1 MRRNGV
7 ILVTV
12 IFILT
17 ILTSGITN
25 AQIVQ
30 VGDHAPAL
38 AYSTLSKTY
47 WSVYLTYGMPFL
59 WDKRI
64 NPWGSSHDGWGMM
77 YSYGDDEH
85 ANPALACDTVND
97 RFLAVWTGEWPYYDL
112 YGQVLGIDS
121 NPFLISNATGAQAN
135 STVTYDNNNER
146 YLVTWVDHRISDQPA
161 LYGQL
166 VNSDGTFQGTEFVI
180 DSEFGNVDGAPFYAV
195 AYDHV
200 NQRFLVLSGWLYG
213 YLINANGLM
222 EKDKFPIFEVH
233 DYIPIGGVAVAYD
246 GLNQRYLFVYDVRQG
261 VSSTTGQLLN
271 GDGTLYGTNFWVGSP
286 NPAVAFDRVNQRFLV
301 AGMRRGSTNGQF
313 VSDDGTLQGE
323 EFVIS
328 ESGYAAYDDHPA
340 IAFNP
345 QCGNFLVAS
354 VGGRNHSKIH
364 GTYVRQSNVNFTVV
378 GDPCPKATLTVK
390 KKGYGGKTRLI
401 QIGGVEC
408 KKNSCKEKYIAGSEV
423 AISAYVDGVKAVFD
437 SWTGCDTVTDSI
449 CYVTMDADKKVT
461 ANFART
467 PNGSR

>member
-1 MRRNGV
+1 MRGKGV

-12 IFILT
+12 IFVLA
-17 ILTSGITN
+17 ILTSGIAN

-30 VGDHAPAL
+30 FGDHAPAL
-38 AYSTLSKTY
+38 AYSPLSKTY
-47 WSVYLTYGMPFL
+47 WSVYQTYGMPFL
-59 WDKRI
+59 LDKRI
-64 NPWGSSHDGWGMM
+64 DPWGSSHDGWGMM
-77 YSYGDDEH
+77 YSFGDDQH
-85 ANPALACDTVND
+85 AKPALACDTVND
-97 RFLAVWTGEWPYYDL
+97 RFLAVWTDGWPYHDL
-112 YGQVLGIDS
+112 YGQFPAYDS
-121 NPFLISNATGAQAN
+121 YPFLISNALGAQAN
-135 STVTYDNNNER
+135 SAVTYDNNNER
-146 YLVTWVDHRISDQPA
+146 YLVTWVDYRTTDQPA

-180 DSEFGNVDGAPFYAV
+180 DGEFGNVDGAPFYAV

-222 EKDKFPIFEVH
+222 EKDKFPIFEVN
-233 DYIPIGGVAVAYD
+233 DYVPIGGVAVAYD

-261 VSSTTGQLLN
+261 VSSTAGQLLN
-271 GDGTLYGTNFWVGSP
+271 ADGTLYGTNFWIGSP
-286 NPAVAFDRVNQRFLV
+286 NPAVAFDEVNQRFLV
-301 AGMRRGSTNGQF
+301 AGMRSGSTSGQF

-354 VGGRNHSKIH
+354 VGDRNHSKIH
-364 GTYVRQSNVNFTVV
+364 GTYVSQSNVNFTVV

-390 KKGYGGKTRLI
+390 KTGYRA
-401 QIGGVEC
+401 
-408 KKNSCKEKYIAGSEV
+408 KKSLVAVNGIPCEKNKCTHINLLGEKVSITANPSNKEML
-423 AISAYVDGVKAVFD
+423 D
-437 SWTGCDTVTDSI
+437 SWAGCNTETDDI
-449 CYVTMDADKKVT
+449 CYVTMDSDKTVT
-461 ANFART
+461 AKFIRRPKT
-467 PNGSR
+467 SR